1 MINLMKVGSFFQRFD
16 MRAVAVKSRDEK
28 AFTIVEL
35 LIATS
40 VFSVVLLVA
49 LAGFLQIGHLF
60 YKGVS
65 TTQTATVANQI
76 FSDISGNFHNSGNIS
91 SLQSANG
98 YTYYCLGGNR
108 YTLNIGF
115 EVHSS
120 DAPDHLSPSQGGNFG
135 LLKDSLPGSSGCA
148 TPCDDISGIPC
159 PPGAVKFNN
168 PSELLGNQMRLSALN
183 IQPDTS
189 ISPNYYSISIVV
201 AYGDTDL
208 LDNPSSSSAACKNNT
223 AGTQYCSV
231 TALNTGIYLGLQ

>member
-1 MINLMKVGSFFQRFD
+1 MKVGSFLRRFD
-16 MRAVAVKSRDEK
+16 SRVIDLKHRDEG

-49 LAGFLQIGHLF
+49 LAGFMQIGHLF

-65 TTQTATVANQI
+65 TTQTAAVANQV
-76 FSDISGNFHNSGNIS
+76 FSDISGNFHNSGSIS

-98 YTYYCLGGNR
+98 YTYYCLGGSR
-108 YTLNIGF
+108 YTFNTGF

-120 DAPDHLSPSQGGNFG
+120 DSPNHLAPNRGGNFG
-135 LLKDSLPGSSGCA
+135 LLKDTLPGSSGCA
-148 TPCDDISGIPC
+148 TPCDDISGTPC

-168 PSELLGNQMRLSALN
+168 PSELLGNQMRISALN

-189 ISPNYYSISIVV
+189 ISPNYYSISIVI
-201 AYGDTDL
+201 AYGDNDL
-208 LDNPSSSSAACKNNT
+208 LDNPGNSSAACKNNT

-231 TALNTGIYLGLQ
+231 TALNTGIYLGMQ